1 MQEEQWPPK
10 GATIIE
16 EETQEEEWPPKG
28 AQVIENPNQEEVVE
42 EEVTEEVIEPTTDE
56 ELETSRTTLF
66 ADEAVSKANADA
78 EELKLLKEEQESYTS
93 GARKKRT
100 DKEKLQT
107 DAAYQKSLKDAGV
120 LSKEFDYKQIEITQP
135 DGTVKSYPYSEV
147 HKNYGDVDEY
157 VKRWKGKAKIV
168 DTTPEEQQTAEGF
181 VDGQDMV
188 SPEAQAKIE
197 EDAKKRE
204 KHILKLEEA
213 EKYRTNEIKSL
224 EAKEQYKEQYVDAK
238 NLKKEIGRIDENS
251 DETKLVLGRQ
261 VYESISEAIDGES
274 MWGFDTDDVIESVE
288 AGDDEAAGY
297 MEKYFNN
304 DKEFYTKWKEFDDN
318 SNDDTDGNNYDYEY
332 LKKKVGANIVR
343 DGVRQAKEGFVEN
356 YYTTKEY
363 DGQTRRRVGEFIME
377 DIVGTQDLYNAKADH
392 DAEVQRRAEVNTKF
406 NEKGERIVNK
416 VVDPSTGLL
425 IREDLLLL
433 HDKYDTSWINNEG
446 RAGKENLWFS
456 GGEGG
461 TYGEGSSLT
470 AEEQEGL
477 MTKQYEKINLNNI
490 LLNEDMNT
498 YNTSKSNLDKEMLP
512 YTEKMNAANDRIIEL
527 EKNGISADSSPALIK
542 EYNEQLA
549 ILKSTNAEMDQA
561 GLLTKEQGL
570 LENFKDIQ
578 SRNDILMNQAAKV
591 DDLSLSVNAG
601 LKNYSNLA
609 KMNIVLE
616 QSLLGSA
623 SMLAGKIGQG
633 AQSANAWFNDKFTD
647 ASDEEIETMYAQA
660 EDIKGASLD
669 YNLSLRNNLSENYR
683 KDIHVDDV
691 SWTNLDSYMGQVF
704 ANNSPSILTTVL
716 TLPMG
721 GLGGMASGM
730 ARGTVAYRVAAARAQ
745 LQAGKMTSGVF
756 FTMGAGQKYVDLEA
770 GSLDKEGRINALE
783 ESKKSALSD
792 YEKDRIQS
800 EINEVNRQCG
810 ISELQ
815 RFTSASI
822 AGLSDMYME
831 RLGSLSY
838 VNKFTSIAPV
848 VGASTFKKMM
858 YHGLNTGLNLTKEI
872 GEEIGVEIIN
882 NASDMI
888 LLGDPNKSLI
898 DGINK
903 DFLANVAFTSLAIQG
918 PGMGS
923 NAYNII
929 ADEVKTRVDK
939 QSTIKRRNEIF
950 DIEKQLSNPVNL
962 SKKDRKALVARKREI
977 IKKEAMDDVMTTQ
990 RLARMSTDEKTALF
1004 DINAKRR
1011 KALANIKANAARGNS
1026 KTVQSEKAR
1035 LTAEFQKLDTQ
1046 RNELLGREGRKRAE
1060 KAKDNVDP
1068 AQYIHNM
1075 GLNDFYTDLV
1085 EMNQAKNK
1093 GGFTKYEGDNK
1104 PNLEQLTKKYGETKA
1119 AAIVKS
1125 FESGSNAANI
1135 DNDIFI
1141 FQDNIKQGMATTELS
1156 VESQI
1161 AAVAPMHELL
1171 HMQNRKAGI
1180 VKDGVVVEQATEAIN
1195 QLNGVMKEKLDLGKI
1210 TQEQYDNFE
1219 ARKDLYTDQSMQK
1232 KGVDVEELLNLYGDF
1247 VSIGVLTPS
1256 SLNGM
1261 YGIKNTLSSLVNKFN
1276 PTNQQWL
1283 MPMETG
1289 NDVFGYL
1296 TNFKKSAQK
1305 MNVIIEE
1312 DEIDGDDADAG
1323 VLESVST
1330 AASNRVQELYDT
1342 QGQSAAFDIIEQFK
1356 PIVSKIVQK
1365 RSEAPDFDRQL
1376 LTDEIETGKR
1386 GILDLIQEYN
1396 PESGVPLAAY
1406 INKYLPSRAIEAS
1419 RRVLGE
1425 QFTED
1430 VTEQKDLTTAEESI
1444 EIDDNKK
1451 RSIKL
1456 KERLTGNLK
1465 DVINKIQSK
1474 VNSLPIAKLD
1484 FKSLK
1489 NLALKEV
1496 QQLFGIKPK
1505 SGNLTK
1511 QDVTNAQQYISK
1523 NTGSL
1528 ISMLPEGA
1536 TPSGTSTGVQKVLLD
1551 NFYTKTKRVSMA
1563 KTGSK
1568 AGLAVYEKN
1577 KNISETKFKEVF
1589 GITPVGTPNKSDR
1602 NTSSRIKALVSQTER
1617 MLANQEVRE
1626 VMDKEGRPIPQ
1637 ALTQGKSEVMFS
1649 KSLINNKFTSE
1660 QQALIKKISEARN
1673 INQVS
1678 ELLGL
1683 SSMTVNDENRV
1694 EKQVELLK
1702 AIKQYELSSNV
1713 FEAAMPASSGALRFR
1728 AGKVPTLDTWLA
1740 ENNIKDVEA
1749 GDVYYKLTDGNYALG
1764 VFKNTNKDGVKQFS
1778 PPVNDKGDPLTNL
1791 VPARGRLYYGKSD
1804 PNYIEAFEATTKDAE
1819 TFKRISIKKGTKI
1832 DKAFYDK
1839 NKEQSDINM
1848 NILEDVAIQLS
1859 EAVQLGMDP
1868 SLAGL
1873 IIAQGYQATTGLIKV
1888 AAPFNSVSESFQYS
1902 KKGKQSNKKKES
1914 YIEEHNP
1921 PASVVGSSLIFA
1933 IAQNKVKDLFPY
1945 IRKNYGQTQLSK
1957 HSDFLLDQSKL
1968 DATLPKG
1975 VTILD
1980 NSVIRYAQ
1988 AGVNLNRIINLETG
2002 KTFAEEQGLGVT
2014 EEFKNDPN
2022 VIAMQNQLIEE
2033 QVFNGATNKE
2043 TAADLKEYLKLVPDM
2058 AEAKQATEFVL
2069 NESKVLNITP
2079 NLTTQEVIDKAIAI
2093 DKALSNA
2100 RNNKKTP
2107 KKIRVFDFDDT
2118 IATTKSN
2125 VIATRVEPSK
2135 HWMTKEVT
2143 TEMYGADR
2151 SGRAFKKGRSTEGV
2165 MDQYRAEQIIDTARR
2180 RDQIALKLEDNTP
2193 LVREALERLGMTS
2206 KSDIRKAR
2214 HSKDDALEGKLKRS
2228 LRKEPKFE
2236 EKILTAEEFAKQG
2249 KQLTEE
2255 GWKMD
2260 FSEFNKV
2267 TEGKKGPLWNVAKAI
2282 KEARGNKDL
2291 FILTAR
2297 SMQAQ
2302 DAIYD
2307 FLKAQGLEFRKE
2319 NIIGLGN
2326 SAGAAKAN
2334 WIVDKAAE
2342 GYNDFYFA
2350 DDAYQN
2356 VKAVQD
2362 VLDVVDV
2369 KSKVQ
2374 QAVIKESKS
2383 LNKDFNNL
2391 LEESTGTLAYKKYS
2405 EAKGQVR
2412 GATKGRFK
2420 FWIPPSAEDFV
2431 GLIYPTLAKGEVGER
2446 QMAWYKEKLLD
2457 PYAKA
2462 MENLSTARLNLMQD
2476 FKALKK
2482 NLKVPKALN
2491 KEAIDGFTNEQAI
2504 RVYLWNKNGIEVP
2517 GLSKAD
2523 VKELSDYIENSP
2535 LFKTF
2540 ATQLETINKEQYPSP
2555 DQNWLVGTITTDLID
2570 GLNTVKRKKYLE
2582 QWQQNADEIYS
2593 KENLSKLESI
2603 YGPKYVEALKNM
2615 LGRMKSGKNRT
2626 ATGSRLTNKILDY
2639 INSSNAAIMFFNM
2652 RSAALQ
2658 TISAVNFLNWGNNNP
2673 YKAGK
2678 AFANQPQYWAD
2689 FTKLMNSDFLKDRR
2703 NGLRLN
2709 IHESEVAEAAKTA
2722 KNKAKGVLQYILTKG
2737 YLPTQYADSFAIASG
2752 GATFYRNRIN
2762 ELVKQGVD
2770 LKTAE
2775 ETAMRD
2781 FREIAEESQ
2790 QSSRPDKISQ
2800 QQASPLG
2807 RLILMFANTP
2817 MQYARIQKRAFQD
2830 LIAGRGD
2837 KKAHVSK
2844 IVYYGVIQN
2853 LMFNALQQGLFALG
2867 FGDDELDE
2875 DDEKK
2880 ISNAVNGMLDS
2891 TLRGLGVGGAAVSVV
2906 KNFLLDIYERS
2917 GRSRPEY
2924 TDAAWKLLQFS
2935 PPISSKISKIKQALW
2950 AFNSKKRRKEIFEG
2964 GFGLDNPAYESA
2976 AKVISATTNIP
2987 LDRVLNK
2994 WDNISSAMEEETD
3007 WWQSVAMLAGWPA
3020 WSFDKNE
3027 KEKKKSNKKGSSSS
3041 KKKGGGKGKSSKGRT
3056 RKK

>member
-1 MQEEQWPPK
+1 MQEEEWPPKGATIIEKETQEEEWPPK

-28 AQVIENPNQEEVVE
+28 AQ
-42 EEVTEEVIEPTTDE
+42 VIEPTTDE

-78 EELKLLKEEQESYTS
+78 EKLKLLKEEQESYTS

-120 LSKEFDYKQIEITQP
+120 ISKEFDYKQIEITQP

-168 DTTPEEQQTAEGF
+168 DTTPKEQQTAEGF
-181 VDGQDMV
+181 VDGQDIV

-197 EDAKKRE
+197 EDAKRRE

-297 MEKYFNN
+297 MEKYFKN

-318 SNDDTDGNNYDYEY
+318 SNDDTDGNDYDYEY

-446 RAGKENLWFS
+446 RAGKENLWFF

-470 AEEQEGL
+470 AEEQEAL

-498 YNTSKSNLDKEMLP
+498 YNTSKSSLDKEMLP

-669 YNLSLRNNLSENYR
+669 YNLILRNNLSENYR

-756 FTMGAGQKYVDLEA
+756 FTMGAGQKYVDLEV

-838 VNKFTSIAPV
+838 VNKFTSIVPV
-848 VGASTFKKMM
+848 VNASTFKKMM

-872 GEEIGVEIIN
+872 GEEIGVEMIN

-977 IKKEAMDDVMTTQ
+977 IKEEAMNDVMTTQ

-1068 AQYIHNM
+1068 AQYVHNM

-1323 VLESVST
+1323 VLESKVIPDTTKTYMELDNSILQQALISEIENNGENQFTLAQAIVEKNWPLISKSLNINSQVEMDDAKEVVIDQLLGQFEGSGQGKYSARNTSLLAGFSLDPATGVPAAQVST
-1330 AASNRVQELYDT
+1330 YLTETVRTRKPEIDAAIQDRVGK
-1342 QGQSAAFDIIEQFK
+1342 QGADLK
-1356 PIVSKIVQK
+1356 
-1365 RSEAPDFDRQL
+1365 EAI
-1376 LTDEIETGKR
+1376 T
-1386 GILDLIQEYN
+1386 
-1396 PESGVPLAAY
+1396 
-1406 INKYLPSRAIEAS
+1406 
-1419 RRVLGE
+1419 
-1425 QFTED
+1425 
-1430 VTEQKDLTTAEESI
+1430 TTAEKAT

-1456 KERLTGNLK
+1456 KERLTGDLK

-1511 QDVTNAQQYISK
+1511 QDVANAQQYISK
-1523 NTGSL
+1523 NIGSL
-1528 ISMLPEGA
+1528 ISMLPKGA

-1683 SSMTVNDENRV
+1683 SSMTVNDKNRA

-1702 AIKQYELSSNV
+1702 AIKQHELSSNV

-1728 AGKVPTLDTWLA
+1728 AGKVPTLDMWLA
-1740 ENNIKDVEA
+1740 ENNVKDVEA

-1778 PPVNDKGDPLTNL
+1778 PPVNDKGEPLTNL

-1804 PNYIEAFEATTKDAE
+1804 PNYKTALDATIKDAKK
-1819 TFKRISIKKGTKI
+1819 FKRIPIKKGTKI
-1832 DKAFYDK
+1832 DKAFYNK

-1848 NILEDVAIQLS
+1848 DILEDVTIQLS
-1859 EAVQLGMDP
+1859 NAVQLGMDP
-1868 SLAGL
+1868 ALAGL

-1888 AAPFNSVSESFQYS
+1888 AAPFDSVSETFQYS
-1902 KKGKQSNKKKES
+1902 KTGKQSDTKKES

-1921 PASVVGSSLIFA
+1921 PASVVGSSIIFA
-1933 IAQNKVKDLFPY
+1933 IAQNKVKELLPY
-1945 IRKNYGQTQLSK
+1945 IRKNYSQTQLSK
-1957 HSDFLLDQSKL
+1957 DSDFLLDQSKL
-1968 DATLPKG
+1968 DAVLPKG
-1975 VTILD
+1975 ATILD

-1988 AGVNLNRIINLETG
+1988 AGINLNRLINLETG
-2002 KTFAEEQGLGVT
+2002 KTFAEEQGLGVS
-2014 EEFKNDPN
+2014 EELKNDPN
-2022 VIAMQNQLIEE
+2022 VIAMQNQLVEE

-2058 AEAKQATEFVL
+2058 AEAKQATEFIL

-2079 NLTTQEVIDKAIAI
+2079 NLTTQEVIDKAKAI

-2125 VIATRVEPSK
+2125 VLYTLDGK
-2135 HWMTKEVT
+2135 
-2143 TEMYGADR
+2143 D
-2151 SGRAFKKGRSTEGV
+2151 GV
-2165 MDQYRAEQIIDTARR
+2165 
-2180 RDQIALKLEDNTP
+2180 
-2193 LVREALERLGMTS
+2193 
-2206 KSDIRKAR
+2206 
-2214 HSKDDALEGKLKRS
+2214 
-2228 LRKEPKFE
+2228 
-2236 EKILTAEEFAKQG
+2236 LTAEEFAKRG
-2249 KQLTEE
+2249 AQLEQD
-2255 GWKMD
+2255 GAKFD
-2260 FSEFNKV
+2260 FSEFNEV
-2267 TEGKKGPLWNVAKAI
+2267 TQGKKGPLWNVAKAI
-2282 KEARGNKDL
+2282 KDARGNKDL

-2374 QAVIKESKS
+2374 QAIIKESKS

-2504 RVYLWNKNGIEVP
+2504 RVYLWNKNGIEIP

-2950 AFNSKKRRKEIFEG
+2950 AFNSKKRRKQIFEG

-3041 KKKGGGKGKSSKGRT
+3041 KKKGEGKGKSSKGRT